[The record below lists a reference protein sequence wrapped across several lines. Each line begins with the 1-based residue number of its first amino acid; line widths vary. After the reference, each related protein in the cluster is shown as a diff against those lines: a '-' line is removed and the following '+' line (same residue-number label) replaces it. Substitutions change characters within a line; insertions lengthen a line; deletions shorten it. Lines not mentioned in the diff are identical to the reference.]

1 MTLLLVFILAPNS
14 FINSLH
20 LPNERFSPVR
30 RASDGLAN
38 LAKYQSHL
46 EKIYNQ
52 TLQQSSSRNSSH
64 SSLKQLQQEC
74 QELQVKLYNVNVKSE
89 SNSNWNVQSFR

>member
-1 MTLLLVFILAPNS
+1 MIKKSHAKISKFIIDLDFLIFFLAPNS
-14 FINSLH
+14 FANSLH

-38 LAKYQSHL
+38 LHKYQSHL

-52 TLQQSSSRNSSH
+52 TISQSGSRHNSQ

-74 QELQVKLYNVNVKSE
+74 QELQVIKTPMSA
-89 SNSNWNVQSFR
+89 